1 MSDTACARAIPAYKG
16 FHPHT
21 LGTTNYAYIK
31 EKLEEDTHTPTG
43 WIADIQEKQPYTN
56 DRMREFASSGTY
68 YFASAKIMS
77 DAFKQTMDQNLNVGN
92 EFYVSL
98 AFKSMF
104 AI

>member
-1 MSDTACARAIPAYKG
+1 
-16 FHPHT
+16 
-21 LGTTNYAYIK
+21 
-31 EKLEEDTHTPTG
+31 
-43 WIADIQEKQPYTN
+43 
-56 DRMREFASSGTY
+56 MREFASSGTY